1 MSNPYQPDPY
11 GGYGQQPQQPYGTP
25 QYGAPQYQHPQQPQ
39 PQPQPGYGYPQQ
51 PQPYVPPG
59 PVVIQANSAA
69 TASVVLGFIGIL
81 TSCFYGGFLGLVG
94 LGIGIAGLNRSN
106 RTGVGR
112 NAAVGGI
119 VLNVLAVLTSIGF
132 LVFYLSVPTT

>member
-11 GGYGQQPQQPYGTP
+11 GGYGQPQQPPYGTP
-25 QYGAPQYQHPQQPQ
+25 GYGAPQYQQ

-51 PQPYVPPG
+51 PLPHQQYAQAG

-81 TSCFYGGFLGLVG
+81 TSCFYGGFLGLIG
-94 LGIGIAGLNRSN
+94 LGVGIAGLNKSN
-106 RTGVGR
+106 QTGVGR
-112 NAAVGGI
+112 NAAIGGI
-119 VLNVLAVLTSIGF
+119 VLNVLAVLISIAIV
-132 LVFYLSVPTT
+132 VFYFSVQP